1 MRIWQKILI
10 PTAIVLLVSGTYLFF
25 VWKHR
30 QNPGVVGRQNQPEQP
45 RSLDDVAVV
54 RILSPA
60 HFDDV
65 TPLAGTSVW
74 MKDGY
79 AMPYFTYAG
88 GRVEFNQRIGLI
100 PAAQQLDVKKIVKQA
115 APASVDDNV
124 QHDGRQVFAVFT
136 LPGGKDPFATPI
148 GYINGH
154 DEAYYTDMLFYYDDP
169 HKIYSNW
176 PKDVWAA
183 IDAHQVKPGM
193 SELETQMSIGEKL
206 HPDGPTEG
214 DRTVTYDQN
223 GKQWKITYVDNH
235 ATQIKTGQA
244 TLGSISQKQGM
255 LQCASSISI
264 VMQCSPVSSHCS
276 MSSASRFQPTKPAN
290 LPPGDCAGVGASPSP
305 VSAL

>member
-1 MRIWQKILI
+1 MRTWQKILI
-10 PTAIVLLVSGTYLFF
+10 PTAIVLLVSGTYLFVVF
-25 VWKHR
+25 KHR
-30 QNPGVVGRQNQPEQP
+30 QNPGVVGQQNQAERP

-79 AMPYFTYAG
+79 TMPYFAYAG
-88 GRVEFNQRIGLI
+88 SHVEFNKRVGLI
-100 PAAQQLDVKKIVKQA
+100 AAAQQLDVKKIIKQA
-115 APASVDDNV
+115 VPASVSDNV
-124 QHDGRQVFAVFT
+124 RQVFAVFA
-136 LPGGKDPFATPI
+136 LPGSNDLFATPI
-148 GYINGH
+148 GYINGN

-183 IDAHQVKPGM
+183 IEAHQVKPGM

-214 DRTVTYDQN
+214 DRTVTYDQD
-223 GKQWKITYVDNH
+223 GRQWTITYVNNR
-235 ATQIKTGQA
+235 ATQIKTG
-244 TLGSISQKQGM
+244 
-255 LQCASSISI
+255 
-264 VMQCSPVSSHCS
+264 
-276 MSSASRFQPTKPAN
+276 
-290 LPPGDCAGVGASPSP
+290 
-305 VSAL
+305 